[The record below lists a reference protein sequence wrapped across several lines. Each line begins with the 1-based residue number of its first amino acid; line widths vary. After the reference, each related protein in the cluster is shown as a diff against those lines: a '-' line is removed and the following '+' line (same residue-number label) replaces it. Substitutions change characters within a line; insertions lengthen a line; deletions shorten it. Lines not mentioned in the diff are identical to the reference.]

1 LKTISLALNR
11 DGRILLMRPV
21 TVVRGPR
28 ITMVEYDGWQDYY
41 EAEKLNIEKA
51 VGDTF
56 IQRVLAD
63 ARAVRL

>member
-1 LKTISLALNR
+1 
-11 DGRILLMRPV
+11 MRPV